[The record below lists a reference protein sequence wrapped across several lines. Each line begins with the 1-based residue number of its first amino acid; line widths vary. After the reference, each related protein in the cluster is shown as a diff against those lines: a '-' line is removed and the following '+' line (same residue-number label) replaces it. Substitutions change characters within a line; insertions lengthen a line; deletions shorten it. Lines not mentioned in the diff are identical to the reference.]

1 MKNDHADWLFDESK
15 QVGVD
20 YSDSS
25 IVADYDN
32 QHKGFRD
39 FEAEADKIAAVL
51 DLSSAST
58 VLDIGCGTGGLS
70 TCLARKCRHV
80 YAVDVSDAMI
90 DTLKVKLEDEGLK
103 NVTPRRAGFLTYQH
117 EGSALDAIVANI
129 ALHHLPDFWKQIALC
144 RLHDLLKP
152 DGKMFLADVVFDFD
166 PRTYRETLEGWLGGM
181 RKLAGAQMA
190 DETIVHIRDEFSTW
204 DWVLSGMIERA
215 GFQIDQTLD
224 IAPQVRAYICSRPE

>member
-1 MKNDHADWLFDESK
+1 MQNDHADWLFDESK

-39 FEAEADKIAAVL
+39 FEAEAERIASVL

-58 VLDIGCGTGGLS
+58 VLDIGCGTGWLS
-70 TCLARKCRHV
+70 ICLARKCRHV
-80 YAVDVSDAMI
+80 FAVDASEAMF
-90 DTLKVKLEDEGLK
+90 DTLKKKLEDQGLK
-103 NVTPRRAGFLTYQH
+103 NVTPRRSGFLTYKH
-117 EGSALDAIVANI
+117 EGCALDAVVAYI
-129 ALHHLPDFWKQIALC
+129 ALHHLPDFWMQIALC

-152 DGKMFLADVVFDFD
+152 NGKMFLADVVFDFD
-166 PRTYRETLEGWLGGM
+166 PRAYRETLDGWLGGM

-224 IAPQVRAYICSRPE
+224 IAPQVRAYICSRTE

>member
-39 FEAEADKIAAVL
+39 FEAEADKIASVL
-51 DLSSAST
+51 NLTSAST

-70 TCLARKCRHV
+70 ICLAQKCRHV
-80 YAVDVSDAMI
+80 YAVDVSDAML
-90 DTLKVKLEDEGLK
+90 DTLKVKLEDQGLK

-117 EGSALDAIVANI
+117 EGSALDAIVVSI